1 MSSLTIPIPHQSG
14 RPRWSDGQEKEIRG
28 INIGK
33 GEINLSPF
41 TNDTVA

>member
-14 RPRWSDGQEKEIRG
+14 RPSWSDGQEKEIRG
-28 INIGK
+28 ISIGK
-33 GEINLSPF
+33 EDINLSPF